1 MDKIIITAAI
11 CGAEVNR
18 EQTPHVPINAEELGN
33 EASRCLD
40 AGAAII
46 HLHVRKE
53 DSAPTQKLK
62 YFKRAFTAIKESCQ
76 VLPIIQPSTGGAAGM
91 KFKER
96 AEPIQMI
103 PEMATLDCGSI
114 NFGNEIFINDL
125 PMMRDFAKMMHTEN
139 ILPELECFE
148 PGHIHNSLLLCD
160 EGLLTGHLH
169 YNLVLG
175 VPGALN
181 GSARSLFM
189 MSDTVPGDATW
200 TVSGIGRHELPLSF
214 VALGMGGHVRVG
226 LEDNIF
232 YKKGELAKGSAQLVE
247 RISRIARELG
257 REPATPDEA
266 RKILG
271 IPLNQKDKI
280 KFPSAGRLGRRRIP

>member
-18 EQTPHVPINAEELGN
+18 DDTPHVPISAQELGE
-33 EASRCLD
+33 EALRCMD

-53 DSAPTQKLK
+53 DGTPTQKLK
-62 YFKRAFTAIKESCQ
+62 YFEDAFSEIKERCS
-76 VLPIIQPSTGGAAGM
+76 VLPVIQPSTGGAAGM
-91 KFKER
+91 EFKER
-96 AEPIQMI
+96 AEPIQMS
-103 PEMATLDCGSI
+103 PEMATLDCGTI
-114 NFGNEIFINDL
+114 NFGDDIFKNDL
-125 PMMRDFAKMMHTEN
+125 PMMRRFADMMRKLN
-139 ILPELECFE
+139 IKPELECFE
-148 PGHIHNSLLLCD
+148 IGHIHNSERLLD
-160 EGLLTGHLH
+160 EGRLATPLH

-175 VPGALN
+175 VPGAID

-189 MSDTVPGDATW
+189 MTDALPKNASW
-200 TVSGIGRHELPLSF
+200 TVSGVGSYELPLSMISL
-214 VALGMGGHVRVG
+214 AMGGHVRVG

-247 RISRIARELG
+247 RVARIARELG

-266 RKILG
+266 REMLG
-271 IPLNQKDKI
+271 IQPGRKDKI
-280 KFPSAGRLGRRRIP
+280 KF